1 MDVPIIE
8 ENEKIEYI
16 HGAYRV
22 VIPNSYGKLYFSVA
36 GGNCKLCHIS
46 DIMDT
51 LIQNEKG
58 TIDKLNE
65 IFRIQNKLCFEVN
78 VSIIKN
84 IEVLNKYFKLVFCNQ
99 VPIGYGGR
107 YTYFALFLTNHTFN
121 SSGVTKSSVI
131 ERMEAEEEEI
141 KSFNYECQ
149 YNNNQLANGENL

>member
-1 MDVPIIE
+1 MDVPRIKQD
-8 ENEKIEYI
+8 EKIKSLY
-16 HGAYRV
+16 GAFEIE
-22 VIPNSYGKLYFSVA
+22 IPDSYDRLYYSIA
-36 GGNCKLCHIS
+36 GGNCKLCYVS
-46 DIMDT
+46 DILST
-51 LIQNEKG
+51 LAQNEKG
-58 TIDKLNE
+58 TIDRLNE
-65 IFRIQNKLCFEVN
+65 LFRVQNKLCFEVN

-84 IEVLNKYFKLVFCNQ
+84 IEILNKYFKLVFCNQ

-121 SSGVTKSSVI
+121 SSGVTKSSVM